1 MSDNSI
7 NPINNNAQLAA
18 VTSAFLTTQ
27 AKAPVKAPVEETSD
41 QEKLSKPVE
50 TEPEQ
55 LDSSTNI
62 SVNFRVNED
71 NEVVAF
77 IVDRNS
83 HRVLRSIPVSEFY
96 KMQAGELLKL
106 AA

>member
-7 NPINNNAQLAA
+7 NPISNNAQLAA
-18 VTSAFLTTQ
+18 VTSAFLKTQ
-27 AKAPVKAPVEETSD
+27 VKAPVKAPVEETSD
-41 QEKLSKPVE
+41 QDKSSKPVE
-50 TEPEQ
+50 PEPEQ

>member
-1 MSDNSI
+1 
-7 NPINNNAQLAA
+7 
-18 VTSAFLTTQ
+18 V
-27 AKAPVKAPVEETSD
+27 
-41 QEKLSKPVE
+41 
-50 TEPEQ
+50 EPEPERIGG
-55 LDSSTNI
+55 STNI